1 MKKKENVV
9 IQNIQ
14 FSKNN
19 NTRGYIDNITFYILH
34 QRIAACEQD
43 IYIYIDITEQK
54 FRFNI
59 FFNYIINLEE

>member
-1 MKKKENVV
+1 M

-14 FSKNN
+14 FSKNNN

-43 IYIYIDITEQK
+43 IYIYIYIDITEQK